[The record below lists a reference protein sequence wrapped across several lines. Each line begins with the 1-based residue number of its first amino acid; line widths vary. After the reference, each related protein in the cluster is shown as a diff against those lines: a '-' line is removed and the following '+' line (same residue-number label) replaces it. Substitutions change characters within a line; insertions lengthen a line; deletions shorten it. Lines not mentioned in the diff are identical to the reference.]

1 MKVTHVETFPLNL
14 PFYPRVEGHM
24 HRASTHG
31 ERVEV
36 CRVETDAGW
45 VGYGEG
51 GTNPAQIG
59 RVLGRPPAEFLFDD
73 AVGLGLQIALLDAV
87 GQAEG
92 VPLYRLL
99 GTKVRDWAPLSWW
112 AIDMPP
118 EDWVAE
124 AREAVRLGYTSF
136 KLKARPWRDIL
147 DQVDA
152 LSAATPDHL
161 RLDVDFNMFLLNPG
175 NALRVLRELDQR
187 EKVAFYESPLPQG
200 DVAGN
205 RFLRSQIRKP
215 IAMHCGLP
223 PLMTALR
230 EDVCDGFVI
239 GGAARS
245 VLHQAVVAAEAN
257 KPFWLQMVGTGIMT
271 AFTLHLGAVLSHA
284 QWPAIT
290 CHELWQDD
298 LLTEPLEVVD
308 GYVRVPESPGLGVEV
323 DAATLERYR
332 VAPGTPTPK
341 EEWARQRHVLRVRW
355 PDGRTWAFP
364 HEPAYQR
371 AFYDGSLPVFE
382 RGVTLEVLDDDGSA
396 AFQRLHE
403 AVQVEPVREQVPL

>member
-1 MKVTHVETFPLNL
+1 MKVTHIETFSLNL
-14 PFYPRVEGHM
+14 PFHPRPERHM

-36 CRVETDAGW
+36 CRVETDAGI

-51 GTNPAQIG
+51 GIHQGAIS
-59 RVLGRPPAEFLFDD
+59 RVLHRPPAEFLWDET
-73 AVGLGLQIALLDAV
+73 VGLGLQMALLDVV

-99 GTKVRDWAPLSWW
+99 GTKVREWCPLSWW
-112 AIDMPP
+112 AIDMPL

-124 AREAVRLGYTSF
+124 AQEAVQRGYTSF
-136 KLKARPWRDIL
+136 KLKARPWRDIIE
-147 DQVDA
+147 QVDA
-152 LSAATPDHL
+152 ISAATPDHF

-175 NALRVLRELDQR
+175 NALRILQELDRR
-187 EKVAFYESPLPQG
+187 EKVAFYESPIPQG

-205 RFLRSQIRKP
+205 QFLRAQVRKP

-230 EDVCDGFVI
+230 EEVCDGFVI
-239 GGAARS
+239 GGS
-245 VLHQAVVAAEAN
+245 PCSILYQGSIAAEAN

-271 AFTLHLGAVLSHA
+271 AFTVHLGAVLSHA

-298 LLTEPLEVVD
+298 LLKSPLPVVD
-308 GYVRVPESPGLGVEV
+308 GYVGVPEAPGLGVEV
-323 DAATLERYR
+323 DAEALERYR
-332 VAPGTPTPK
+332 VAPDTPTPK
-341 EEWARQRHVLRVRW
+341 EEWARQRHVLRLRW
-355 PDGRTWAFP
+355 PDGRAWAFP
-364 HEPAYQR
+364 NEAAYQR
-371 AFYDGSLPVFE
+371 AFYAGNLPLFE
-382 RGVTLEVLDDDGSA
+382 RGVTLEVLDDDGSLG
-396 AFQRLHE
+396 FQCLYE
-403 AVQVEPVREQVPL
+403 AVQKEPVRERIAA

>member
-1 MKVTHVETFPLNL
+1 MKVTHVETFCLNL
-14 PFYPRVEGHM
+14 PFHPRPERHM

-36 CRVETDAGW
+36 CRVETDAGI

-51 GTNPAQIG
+51 GTGPGPIA
-59 RVLGRPPAEFLFDD
+59 RVLHRPPAESLWDD
-73 AVGLGLQIALLDAV
+73 TVGLGLQMALLDVV

-99 GTKVRDWAPLSWW
+99 GTKVRDWCPLSWW

-124 AREAVRLGYTSF
+124 AQEAVRHGYTSF

-147 DQVDA
+147 EQVDA
-152 LSAATPDHL
+152 VSAATPDHF

-175 NALRVLRELDQR
+175 NALRVLQELDQR
-187 EKVAFYESPLPQG
+187 EKVAFYESPIPQG

-205 RFLRSQIRKP
+205 RFLRARVRKP
-215 IAMHCGLP
+215 IAMHWGLP

-230 EDVCDGFVI
+230 EEVCDGFVI
-239 GGAARS
+239 GGGLRS
-245 VLHQAVVAAEAN
+245 VLSQGAIAAEAN
-257 KPFWLQMVGTGIMT
+257 KPFWLQMVGTGLMT
-271 AFTLHLGAVLSHA
+271 AFTVHLGAVLSQA

-298 LLTEPLEVVD
+298 LLKSPLAVVD
-308 GYVRVPESPGLGVEV
+308 GYVRVPEAPGLGVEV
-323 DAATLERYR
+323 DEAALERYR
-332 VAPGTPTPK
+332 VTPGTPTPK

-355 PDGRTWAFP
+355 PDGRAWAFP
-364 HEPAYQR
+364 NEATYQR
-371 AFYDGSLPVFE
+371 AFYDGNLPLFE

-396 AFQRLHE
+396 AFQRLYE
-403 AVQVEPVREQVPL
+403 AVQVEPVRERV

>member
-1 MKVTHVETFPLNL
+1 MKVTHVETFCLNL
-14 PFYPRVEGHM
+14 PFHPRPERHM

-36 CRVETDAGW
+36 CRVETDAGI

-51 GTNPAQIG
+51 GVGQGALG
-59 RVLGRPPAEFLFDD
+59 RVLHRPPAEFLWDD
-73 AVGLGLQIALLDAV
+73 TVGLGLQMALLDVV

-99 GTKVRDWAPLSWW
+99 GTKVRDWCPLSWW

-124 AREAVRLGYTSF
+124 AQEAVRRGYTSF

-147 DQVDA
+147 EQVDA
-152 LSAATPDHL
+152 VSAATPDHF
-161 RLDVDFNMFLLNPG
+161 RLDVDFNMFLLHPG
-175 NALRVLRELDQR
+175 NALRVLKELDQR
-187 EKVAFYESPLPQG
+187 EKVAIYESPIPQG

-205 RFLRSQIRKP
+205 KFLRAQVCKP
-215 IAMHCGLP
+215 IAMHWGLP
-223 PLMTALR
+223 PFMTALR
-230 EDVCDGFVI
+230 EEVCDGFVI
-239 GGAARS
+239 GGSPRS
-245 VLHQAVVAAEAN
+245 VLHQGAMAVEAN
-257 KPFWLQMVGTGIMT
+257 KPFWLQMVGTGLMT
-271 AFTLHLGAVLSHA
+271 AFTIHLGAVLSHA

-298 LLTEPLEVVD
+298 LLKSPLEVVD
-308 GYVRVPESPGLGVEV
+308 GYVRVPEAPGLGVEV
-323 DAATLERYR
+323 DEAALERYR

-355 PDGRTWAFP
+355 PDGRAWAFP
-364 HEPAYQR
+364 HEAAYQR
-371 AFYDGSLPVFE
+371 AFYEGNLPLFE
-382 RGVTLEVLDDDGSA
+382 RGVTLEVLDDDGSP
-396 AFQRLHE
+396 AFQRLYE
-403 AVQVEPVREQVPL
+403 AVQVEPVREKV